1 MEIDISAWSKDRRKR
16 KFVSTTYIITWIE
29 LLIRML
35 YFFLNA
41 FDYVLDIRLFAILQ
55 LELKVSLL

>member
-1 MEIDISAWSKDRRKR
+1 MLGLKTEKRKR